1 MHSLDGVQRAETR
14 GTGGRGLCHAGSVSA
29 DELGPDESPGWTWDS
44 SLYAGSADFYA
55 VGRAAYPPAIAARLR
70 DALRLDGHGRLLDV
84 GCGPG
89 SLTMLLAPLFAEA
102 IGVDADVDMLAVAAR
117 LATDAD
123 LNNVAWRHLR
133 AEDLPADLPE
143 VHVVTFAQSF
153 HWMDRPRVASTVRSM
168 VAPGGALVHVSATT
182 HEGVPTYAVLP
193 HPQPPRAAIDSWYS
207 STSATDGEPGG
218 GCCRPG
224 HPEVRTPS
232 TGPPASP
239 GPSGSRWRAGSSS
252 APPTRWPRRS
262 TRCRAPHRN
271 CLVTVSTPSTP
282 TCGSYSSRPAQPA
295 VTPSRWQPSPSTS
308 GADGVPT
315 AGRSPTALPG
325 TATRWLLRRST
336 RPAEAP
342 ASVTPDPPSA
352 KG

>member
-14 GTGGRGLCHAGSVSA
+14 GTGSRGLCHAGSVSA
-29 DELGPDESPGWTWDS
+29 DELGPDESPSWTWDS

-55 VGRAAYPPAIAARLR
+55 VGRAAYPPAIAARLQ

-89 SLTMLLAPLFAEA
+89 SLTLLLAPLFAEA

-153 HWMDRPRVASTVRSM
+153 HWMNRPRVASTVRSM

-182 HEGVPTYAVLP
+182 HEGVPTDAVLP
-193 HPQPPRAAIDSWYS
+193 HPQPPRAAIRQLVQQYLGDRRRAGRGVLPSGTPGGEDAIYRAAGFAGPQRIQVEGRILERTADEVAASVYS
-207 STSATDGEPGG
+207 LSSATPQLFSD
-218 GCCRPG
+218 RLDAFDADL
-224 HPEVRTPS
+224 RQLLLQT
-232 TGPPASP
+232 SP
-239 GPSGSRWRAGSSS
+239 
-252 APPTRWPRRS
+252 
-262 TRCRAPHRN
+262 
-271 CLVTVSTPSTP
+271 
-282 TCGSYSSRPAQPA
+282 
-295 VTPSRWQPSPSTS
+295 
-308 GADGVPT
+308 
-315 AGRSPTALPG
+315 AGRYSEQMAAITLHIW
-325 TATRWLLRRST
+325 R
-336 RPAEAP
+336 
-342 ASVTPDPPSA
+342 
-352 KG
+352 